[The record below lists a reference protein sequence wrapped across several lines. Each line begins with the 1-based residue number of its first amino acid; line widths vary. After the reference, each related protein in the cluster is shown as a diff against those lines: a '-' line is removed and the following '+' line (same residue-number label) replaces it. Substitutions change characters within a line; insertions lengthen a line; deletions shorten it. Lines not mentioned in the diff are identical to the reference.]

1 MSEQFDFYTD
11 IYLQAIINSSHSVNL
26 LKLSVDTFF
35 LDVRLHIRVVQI
47 VVEVDFVVAAHVAVQ
62 AEVVASTSDT
72 LRS

>member
-1 MSEQFDFYTD
+1 M
-11 IYLQAIINSSHSVNL
+11 
-26 LKLSVDTFF
+26 DTFF
-35 LDVRLHIRVVQI
+35 LDVRLHIRVIQI